1 MMVDISVG
9 QLGGFCTLDFMNYFD
24 RHVIKQEGLLKR
36 SLILLKAWMTY
47 ESSLLGSQLACM
59 ATYGMYTLVLFIF
72 NNYSKT
78 DDLSSE
84 LKFFRKFFQFFSEFD
99 WDKYIITIFG
109 PVRVQNFYE
118 RLRDECN
125 FDLTKLA
132 LKERTSFFNFESESE
147 ALESLLV
154 KPHDLRQK

>member
-1 MMVDISVG
+1 
-9 QLGGFCTLDFMNYFD
+9 
-24 RHVIKQEGLLKR
+24 
-36 SLILLKAWMTY
+36 
-47 ESSLLGSQLACM
+47 M